1 MTTLDD
7 RNQPVDPYNYHERR
21 SIDDCSGEEW
31 SAAAKAF
38 WEKMEEDPQYQKQE
52 SLFDGDS
59 LFTDIQRQEE
69 NQYGVEE
76 TQLMLDDEKQ
86 FEKIVD
92 VLGPYDAISYCH
104 GVALEILLNLDN
116 CLNNAAAIRK
126 ASRALDR
133 MARLTDETRGVYW

>member
-1 MTTLDD
+1 MGTLDD
-7 RNQPVDPYNYHERR
+7 RNKPVDPFNKRM

-59 LFTDIQRQEE
+59 LFEDTLRQDEDMHAM
-69 NQYGVEE
+69 E
-76 TQLMLDDEKQ
+76 TQFMLDDEKQ

-104 GVALEILLNLDN
+104 GAALEILLNLDN
-116 CLNNAAAIRK
+116 CLNNSAAIRK
-126 ASRALDR
+126 ASRALER

>member
-1 MTTLDD
+1 MGTLDD
-7 RNQPVDPYNYHERR
+7 RNKPVDPFNTRV

-31 SAAAKAF
+31 SAAARAF
-38 WEKMEEDPQYQKQE
+38 WQKMEEDPHYQKQE

-59 LFTDIQRQEE
+59 LFEDTLRQDEDE
-69 NQYGVEE
+69 HAME
-76 TQLMLDDEKQ
+76 TQFMLDDEKQ

-104 GVALEILLNLDN
+104 GAALEILLNLDN
-116 CLNNAAAIRK
+116 CLNNSAAIRK

>member
-1 MTTLDD
+1 MMGTLDD
-7 RNQPVDPYNYHERR
+7 RNKPIDPFNTRR

-31 SAAAKAF
+31 NAATRAF
-38 WEKMEEDPQYQKQE
+38 WERMDEDPQYQKQE
-52 SLFDGDS
+52 SLFAGDS
-59 LFTDIQRQEE
+59 LFDNVVRQDEDE
-69 NQYGVEE
+69 YAVEE

-104 GVALEILLNLDN
+104 GAALEILLNLDN

-133 MARLTDETRGVYW
+133 MARLTEETRGVYW

>member
-1 MTTLDD
+1 MGTLDD
-7 RNQPVDPYNYHERR
+7 RNQPPNTRR
-21 SIDDCSGEEW
+21 SIDDCSEEEW
-31 SAAAKAF
+31 NAATRAF
-38 WEKMEEDPQYQKQE
+38 WKQMDEDPRYQKQE

-59 LFTDIQRQEE
+59 LFTDDTHRQDEDE
-69 NQYGVEE
+69 YAVEE

-104 GVALEILLNLDN
+104 GAALEILLNLDN

-133 MARLTDETRGVYW
+133 MARLTEETRGVYW

>member
-1 MTTLDD
+1 MGTLDD
-7 RNQPVDPYNYHERR
+7 RNKPVDPYNTRR

-31 SAAAKAF
+31 NAATRAF
-38 WEKMEEDPQYQKQE
+38 WKQMDEDPQYQKQD
-52 SLFDGDS
+52 SLFEGDS
-59 LFTDIQRQEE
+59 LFTDTQRQEE

-76 TQLMLDDEKQ
+76 TKLMLDDERQ

>member
-1 MTTLDD
+1 MGTLDD
-7 RNQPVDPYNYHERR
+7 RNKPVDPYNTRK

-38 WEKMEEDPQYQKQE
+38 WEKMDEDPQYQKAQYQKEE
-52 SLFDGDS
+52 SLFEGDS
-59 LFTDIQRQEE
+59 IFDPKAQE
-69 NQYGVEE
+69 
-76 TQLMLDDEKQ
+76 TISMLDDEKQ

-133 MARLTDETRGVYW
+133 MARLTEETRGVYW

>member
-1 MTTLDD
+1 MGTLDD
-7 RNQPVDPYNYHERR
+7 RNKPVDPFNTRM

-31 SAAAKAF
+31 SAATRAF
-38 WEKMEEDPQYQKQE
+38 WKQMEEDPDYQKQE
-52 SLFDGDS
+52 SLFEGDS
-59 LFTDIQRQEE
+59 LFEDTLRQDEDMHAM
-69 NQYGVEE
+69 E
-76 TQLMLDDEKQ
+76 TQFMLDDEKQ

-104 GVALEILLNLDN
+104 GAALEILLNLDN

-126 ASRALDR
+126 ASRALER

>member
-1 MTTLDD
+1 MGTLDD
-7 RNQPVDPYNYHERR
+7 RNKPVDPFNTRK

-31 SAAAKAF
+31 NAATRAF
-38 WEKMEEDPQYQKQE
+38 WERMDEDPQYQKQE
-52 SLFDGDS
+52 SLFTGDS
-59 LFTDIQRQEE
+59 LFDNVVRQDEDE
-69 NQYGVEE
+69 YAAEE

-86 FEKIVD
+86 FDKIVE

-104 GVALEILLNLDN
+104 GAALEILLNLDN

-133 MARLTDETRGVYW
+133 MARLTEETRGVYW

>member
-1 MTTLDD
+1 MGTLDD
-7 RNQPVDPYNYHERR
+7 RNKPIDPFNTRK

-31 SAAAKAF
+31 SAAARAF
-38 WEKMEEDPQYQKQE
+38 WEKMEEDPHYQKQE
-52 SLFDGDS
+52 SLFAGDS
-59 LFTDIQRQEE
+59 LFEDTLRQDEDE
-69 NQYGVEE
+69 HAME
-76 TQLMLDDEKQ
+76 TQFMLDDEKQ

-104 GVALEILLNLDN
+104 GAALEILLNLDN

-133 MARLTDETRGVYW
+133 MARLTEETRGVNW

>member
-7 RNQPVDPYNYHERR
+7 RNQPVDPFNRR
-21 SIDDCSGEEW
+21 MSIDDCSGEEW
-31 SAAAKAF
+31 SAANRAF
-38 WEKMEEDPQYQKQE
+38 WKQMEEDPQYQKQE

-104 GVALEILLNLDN
+104 GAALEILLNLDN

>member
-1 MTTLDD
+1 MGTLDD
-7 RNQPVDPYNYHERR
+7 RNKPIDPFNTRV

-31 SAAAKAF
+31 SAAARAF
-38 WEKMEEDPQYQKQE
+38 WQKMEDDPHYQKQE

-59 LFTDIQRQEE
+59 LFEDTLRQDEDE
-69 NQYGVEE
+69 HAME
-76 TQLMLDDEKQ
+76 TQFMLDDEKQ

-104 GVALEILLNLDN
+104 GAALEILLNLDN

>member
-7 RNQPVDPYNYHERR
+7 RNQPLNTRK

-31 SAAAKAF
+31 SAAARAF
-38 WEKMEEDPQYQKQE
+38 WEKMDEDPHYQKQD

-59 LFTDIQRQEE
+59 LFEEDVNTDA
-69 NQYGVEE
+69 VEE

-104 GVALEILLNLDN
+104 GAALEILLNLDN

-126 ASRALDR
+126 ASRALNR
-133 MARLTDETRGVYW
+133 MARLTEETRGVYW

>member
-7 RNQPVDPYNYHERR
+7 RNQPLNTRK

-31 SAAAKAF
+31 SAAARAF
-38 WEKMEEDPQYQKQE
+38 WEKMDEDPHYQKQD

-59 LFTDIQRQEE
+59 LFEEDVNTDA
-69 NQYGVEE
+69 VEE
-76 TQLMLDDEKQ
+76 TQLMLDDEEQ

-104 GVALEILLNLDN
+104 GAALEILLNLDN

-126 ASRALDR
+126 ASRALNR
-133 MARLTDETRGVYW
+133 MARLTEETRGVYW

>member
-1 MTTLDD
+1 MGTLDD
-7 RNQPVDPYNYHERR
+7 RNKPIDPFNTRM

-31 SAAAKAF
+31 SAAARAF
-38 WEKMEEDPQYQKQE
+38 WQKMEEDPHYQKQE

-59 LFTDIQRQEE
+59 LFEDTLRQDEDDE
-69 NQYGVEE
+69 HAME
-76 TQLMLDDEKQ
+76 TQFMLDDEKQ
-86 FEKIVD
+86 FEQIVQ

-104 GVALEILLNLDN
+104 GAALEILLNLDN

-133 MARLTDETRGVYW
+133 MARLTEETRGVFW

>member
-1 MTTLDD
+1 MGTLDD
-7 RNQPVDPYNYHERR
+7 RNKPVDPFNTRV

-31 SAAAKAF
+31 SAAARAF
-38 WEKMEEDPQYQKQE
+38 WQKMEEDPHYQKQE

-59 LFTDIQRQEE
+59 LFEDTLRQDEDE
-69 NQYGVEE
+69 HAME
-76 TQLMLDDEKQ
+76 TQFMLDDEKQ
-86 FEKIVD
+86 FEQIVQ

-104 GVALEILLNLDN
+104 GAALEILLNLDN

-133 MARLTDETRGVYW
+133 MARLTEETRGVFW

>member
-1 MTTLDD
+1 MGTLDD
-7 RNQPVDPYNYHERR
+7 RNKPVDPFNTRR

-31 SAAAKAF
+31 SAANRAF
-38 WEKMEEDPQYQKQE
+38 WKQMEEDPQYQKQE

-59 LFTDIQRQEE
+59 LFTGDTHRLDEDPYAI
-69 NQYGVEE
+69 EE

-86 FEKIVD
+86 FEQIVQ

-104 GVALEILLNLDN
+104 GAALEILLNLDN

-133 MARLTDETRGVYW
+133 MARLTEETRGVYW

>member
-1 MTTLDD
+1 MGTLDD
-7 RNQPVDPYNYHERR
+7 RNKPVDPFNKRM

-59 LFTDIQRQEE
+59 LFEDTLRQDEDMHAM
-69 NQYGVEE
+69 E
-76 TQLMLDDEKQ
+76 TQFMLDDEKQ

-104 GVALEILLNLDN
+104 GAALEILLNLDN

-126 ASRALDR
+126 ASRALER

>member
-1 MTTLDD
+1 MMGTLDD
-7 RNQPVDPYNYHERR
+7 RNQPVDPFNTRK

-31 SAAAKAF
+31 SAAARAF
-38 WEKMEEDPQYQKQE
+38 WEKMDEDPQYQKQD

-59 LFTDIQRQEE
+59 LFEEDVNTDA
-69 NQYGVEE
+69 VEE

-104 GVALEILLNLDN
+104 GAALEILLNLDN

-126 ASRALDR
+126 ASRALNR
-133 MARLTDETRGVYW
+133 MARLTEETRGVYW

>member
-1 MTTLDD
+1 MGTLDD
-7 RNQPVDPYNYHERR
+7 RNKPIDPFNTRK

-31 SAAAKAF
+31 SAAARAF
-38 WEKMEEDPQYQKQE
+38 WQKMDEDPHYQKQE

-59 LFTDIQRQEE
+59 LFEDTLRQDEDDE
-69 NQYGVEE
+69 HAME
-76 TQLMLDDEKQ
+76 TQFMLDDEKQ
-86 FEKIVD
+86 FEQIVQ

-104 GVALEILLNLDN
+104 GAALEILLNLDN

-133 MARLTDETRGVYW
+133 MARLTEETRGVYW

>member
-7 RNQPVDPYNYHERR
+7 RNQPLNTRK

-31 SAAAKAF
+31 SAANRAF
-38 WEKMEEDPQYQKQE
+38 WKQMEEDPQYQKQE

-59 LFTDIQRQEE
+59 LFEEDVNTDA
-69 NQYGVEE
+69 VEE

-86 FEKIVD
+86 FERIVE

-104 GVALEILLNLDN
+104 GAALEILLNLDN

-133 MARLTDETRGVYW
+133 MARLTEETRGVYW

>member
-1 MTTLDD
+1 MGTLDD
-7 RNQPVDPYNYHERR
+7 RNKPIDPFNTRR

-38 WEKMEEDPQYQKQE
+38 WQKMEEDPHYQKQE

-59 LFTDIQRQEE
+59 LFEDTDPSRQDEDE
-69 NQYGVEE
+69 HAME
-76 TQLMLDDEKQ
+76 TQFMLDDEKQ

-104 GVALEILLNLDN
+104 GAALEILLNLDN
-116 CLNNAAAIRK
+116 CLNNSAAIRK

>member
-1 MTTLDD
+1 MGTLDD
-7 RNQPVDPYNYHERR
+7 RNQPLNTRR

-31 SAAAKAF
+31 NAATRAF
-38 WEKMEEDPQYQKQE
+38 WKQMDEDPQYQKQE

-59 LFTDIQRQEE
+59 LFDNVVRQDEDE
-69 NQYGVEE
+69 YAVEE

-104 GVALEILLNLDN
+104 GAALEILLNLDN

-133 MARLTDETRGVYW
+133 MARLTEETRGVYW

>member
-7 RNQPVDPYNYHERR
+7 RNQPLNTRK

-31 SAAAKAF
+31 SAANRAF
-38 WEKMEEDPQYQKQE
+38 WKQMEEDPQYQNQG
-52 SLFDGDS
+52 SLFEGDS
-59 LFTDIQRQEE
+59 LFEEDGNTDAA
-69 NQYGVEE
+69 EE
-76 TQLMLDDEKQ
+76 TQLMLDDERQ
-86 FEKIVD
+86 FEKIVE

-104 GVALEILLNLDN
+104 GAALEILLNLDN

-133 MARLTDETRGVYW
+133 MARLTEETRGVYW

>member
-1 MTTLDD
+1 MGTLDD
-7 RNQPVDPYNYHERR
+7 RNQPLRR

-52 SLFDGDS
+52 SLFEGDS
-59 LFTDIQRQEE
+59 LFTDTHRQDEDE
-69 NQYGVEE
+69 CAAEE
-76 TQLMLDDEKQ
+76 TQLMLDDERQ
-86 FEKIVD
+86 FEKIVE

-104 GVALEILLNLDN
+104 GAALEILLNLDN

-133 MARLTDETRGVYW
+133 MARLTEETRGVYW

>member
-1 MTTLDD
+1 MGTLDD
-7 RNQPVDPYNYHERR
+7 RNKPVDPFNTRK

-31 SAAAKAF
+31 SAAARAF
-38 WEKMEEDPQYQKQE
+38 WEKMEEDPHYQKQE

-59 LFTDIQRQEE
+59 LFEDTDPLRQDEDE
-69 NQYGVEE
+69 HAME
-76 TQLMLDDEKQ
+76 TQFMLNDEKQ
-86 FEKIVD
+86 FEQIVQ

-104 GVALEILLNLDN
+104 GAALEILLNLDN

-133 MARLTDETRGVYW
+133 MARLTEETRGVFW

>member
-1 MTTLDD
+1 MGTLDD
-7 RNQPVDPYNYHERR
+7 RNKPIDPFNTRV

-31 SAAAKAF
+31 SAAARAF
-38 WEKMEEDPQYQKQE
+38 WQKMEEDPHYQKQE

-59 LFTDIQRQEE
+59 LFEDTLRQDEDE
-69 NQYGVEE
+69 HAME
-76 TQLMLDDEKQ
+76 TQFMLDDEKQ

-104 GVALEILLNLDN
+104 GAALEILLNLDN

>member
-1 MTTLDD
+1 MGTLDD
-7 RNQPVDPYNYHERR
+7 RNKPVDPFNTRR

-38 WEKMEEDPQYQKQE
+38 WQKMDEDPHYQKQE

-59 LFTDIQRQEE
+59 LFEDTDPLRQDEDDE
-69 NQYGVEE
+69 HAME
-76 TQLMLDDEKQ
+76 TQFMLDDEKQ

-104 GVALEILLNLDN
+104 GAALEILLNLDN

-133 MARLTDETRGVYW
+133 MARLTEETRGVYW

>member
-1 MTTLDD
+1 MGTLDD
-7 RNQPVDPYNYHERR
+7 RNKPVDPYNTRR

-31 SAAAKAF
+31 SAATRAF
-38 WEKMEEDPQYQKQE
+38 WKQMDEDPQYQKQE
-52 SLFDGDS
+52 SLFAGDS
-59 LFTDIQRQEE
+59 LFDNEVRQDEDE
-69 NQYGVEE
+69 YAVEE

-86 FEKIVD
+86 FERIVE

-104 GVALEILLNLDN
+104 GAALEILLNLDN

-133 MARLTDETRGVYW
+133 MARLTEETRGVYW